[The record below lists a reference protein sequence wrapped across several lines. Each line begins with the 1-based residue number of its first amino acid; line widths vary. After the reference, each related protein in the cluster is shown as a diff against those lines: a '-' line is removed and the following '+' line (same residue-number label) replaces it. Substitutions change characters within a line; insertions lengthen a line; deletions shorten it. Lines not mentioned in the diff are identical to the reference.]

1 MELIE
6 LLNYSVAF
14 FTVFVTVFFL
24 LLFLKYREDYYERPK
39 WKGKTP
45 TVSVVIP
52 AYNEEKHI
60 EKCLDSLM
68 KLDYPKEKLDII
80 VVDDGSTDST
90 YKKAKKYEKKGVRI
104 FRKKNSGKGAAMNH
118 GIAKAKS
125 EFLVTMDADSHV
137 TPGVLKELL
146 AYFDDPEVMAV
157 TPAVKIAPSG
167 VLIKE
172 FQRIEYLMILFSRKL
187 LSYIDAV
194 PVTPGPFSIFRT
206 KIFDKIGGFDENN
219 LVEDQEIAMRI
230 QANNYKIRSSVSTES
245 TVYTEP
251 PDNMKDL
258 LKQRVRWQRGGI
270 RNYWKYRFMIKEEFG
285 DYGAFFIPLNFATLG
300 AFFIVFGLL
309 LNALLSNPYYTRYI
323 IFESITM
330 SVNMFTIIGVFVLVA
345 SFIWL
350 FLAVKSFRAEKV
362 KLRYLLFFMFFYW
375 YLMMGYNLLMA
386 IAEIRR
392 QKTTW

>member
-24 LLFLKYREDYYERPK
+24 LLFLKYRESYHARPK
-39 WKGKTP
+39 WSGWTP
-45 TVSVVIP
+45 FVSIVIP
-52 AYNEEKHI
+52 AYNEEEYI
-60 EKCLDSLM
+60 EKCLNSIL
-68 KLDYPKEKLDII
+68 KLDYPRKNMEII

-90 YKKAKKYEKKGVRI
+90 YKKAQKYGKKGVKVL
-104 FRKKNSGKGAAMNH
+104 RKKNGGKGAALNY
-118 GIAKAKS
+118 GIARAKG
-125 EFLVTMDADSHV
+125 ELLITMDADSHA
-137 TPGVLKELL
+137 TPGVLKELIP
-146 AYFDDPEVMAV
+146 YFDDPEVMAV
-157 TPAVKIAPSG
+157 TPAVKIAPSN

-187 LSYIDAV
+187 LSYIDSV
-194 PVTPGPFSIFRT
+194 PVTPGPFSVFRR
-206 KIFDKIGGFDENN
+206 KIFKEIGGFDEHN

-230 QANNYKIRSSVSTES
+230 QARNYKIRSSVSTEA

-258 LKQRVRWQRGGI
+258 LQQRVRWQRGGI
-270 RNYWKYRFMIKEEFG
+270 RNYWRYRFMIREGFG

-309 LNALLSNPYYTRYI
+309 LNALFANPYYTRYI
-323 IFESITM
+323 IFESVTL
-330 SVNMFTIIGVFVLVA
+330 SVNMFTIIGIFVLAA

-392 QKTTW
+392 QKTAW